1 MSSKFYKHTIVKRN
15 PLKIKQK
22 SEHTIAYNITLI
34 GNGKQN
40 HLPAI
45 LIR

>member
-1 MSSKFYKHTIVKRN
+1 MSSKFYQHIRVKRN
-15 PLKIKQK
+15 PLKTKQK
-22 SEHTIAYNITLI
+22 SEHTTAYNITLT

>member
-1 MSSKFYKHTIVKRN
+1 MSSKFYQHIRVKRN
-15 PLKIKQK
+15 PLKTNQK
-22 SEHTIAYNITLI
+22 SEHRTAYNITLT